1 MVLFLYPLFDF
12 EKVVMLGVWL
22 SRFGGRCLFDFGA
35 SNLVGSVFS
44 NSDVVGVAS
53 FTCSTLAEN
62 FGKIIC
68 EVFDRMPIISAKL
81 SVRVTGADKARKVGA
96 SSISEIGPRDSG
108 SSVSSIFEKVIMLGV
123 WLSRF
128 GGRCLFDFGA
138 SNLVRSIFS
147 NSCWESGSRDSEDG
161 ASSIL
166 EQAILLGVFSRISGT
181 IPLPLWSD
189 VVGAASFTCSTLAE
203 NFGKVICEVFDRL
216 PIISAKLSVRVTG
229 ADKAGKVGA
238 SSISEIGPRGL
249 WGAQLLRK
257 RAPLRFLRSAF
268 EAPLRFL
275 KLRRVQIFIG
285 AGIKFQSTLES
296 PPAAPPS
303 PDNIWRP
310 SFVSLTG
317 PLTVGDS
324 VMKNDMTAA
333 VVARNLLT
341 PKDNRLLSK
350 RSDELA
356 VKDSLALSVQ
366 CAGSVS
372 NMAQRLFARTRQVE
386 SLAAEVMSLKQEIR
400 GLKHENKQLHRLAHD
415 YATNMKR
422 KLDQMKE
429 TDGQVLLD
437 HQRFVGLFQRH
448 LLPSS
453 SGAVPRN
460 EAPNDQ
466 PLMPP
471 PSRVLSSTE
480 APNDPPP
487 VPSLSGA
494 LPTTETSPKQPL

>member
-1 MVLFLYPLFDF
+1 MSGPSDRRFD
-12 EKVVMLGVWL
+12 L
-22 SRFGGRCLFDFGA
+22 
-35 SNLVGSVFS
+35 NLV
-44 NSDVVGVAS
+44 
-53 FTCSTLAEN
+53 E
-62 FGKIIC
+62 
-68 EVFDRMPIISAKL
+68 E
-81 SVRVTGADKARKVGA
+81 
-96 SSISEIGPRDSG
+96 
-108 SSVSSIFEKVIMLGV
+108 
-123 WLSRF
+123 
-128 GGRCLFDFGA
+128 
-138 SNLVRSIFS
+138 
-147 NSCWESGSRDSEDG
+147 
-161 ASSIL
+161 
-166 EQAILLGVFSRISGT
+166 
-181 IPLPLWSD
+181 
-189 VVGAASFTCSTLAE
+189 
-203 NFGKVICEVFDRL
+203 
-216 PIISAKLSVRVTG
+216 
-229 ADKAGKVGA
+229 
-238 SSISEIGPRGL
+238 
-249 WGAQLLRK
+249 
-257 RAPLRFLRSAF
+257 
-268 EAPLRFL
+268 
-275 KLRRVQIFIG
+275 
-285 AGIKFQSTLES
+285 
-296 PPAAPPS
+296 AAPPS

-310 SFVSLTG
+310 SFVSPTG

-333 VVARNLLT
+333 VVARNILT

-356 VKDSLALSVQ
+356 VKDSLALS
-366 CAGSVS
+366 
-372 NMAQRLFARTRQVE
+372 
-386 SLAAEVMSLKQEIR
+386 EIR

-429 TDGQVLLD
+429 SDGQVLLD

-494 LPTTETSPKQPL
+494 LPTAATSPKQPL

>member
-1 MVLFLYPLFDF
+1 MSGPSDRRFDLNIV
-12 EKVVMLGVWL
+12 E
-22 SRFGGRCLFDFGA
+22 
-35 SNLVGSVFS
+35 
-44 NSDVVGVAS
+44 
-53 FTCSTLAEN
+53 E
-62 FGKIIC
+62 
-68 EVFDRMPIISAKL
+68 
-81 SVRVTGADKARKVGA
+81 
-96 SSISEIGPRDSG
+96 
-108 SSVSSIFEKVIMLGV
+108 
-123 WLSRF
+123 
-128 GGRCLFDFGA
+128 
-138 SNLVRSIFS
+138 
-147 NSCWESGSRDSEDG
+147 
-161 ASSIL
+161 
-166 EQAILLGVFSRISGT
+166 
-181 IPLPLWSD
+181 
-189 VVGAASFTCSTLAE
+189 
-203 NFGKVICEVFDRL
+203 
-216 PIISAKLSVRVTG
+216 
-229 ADKAGKVGA
+229 
-238 SSISEIGPRGL
+238 
-249 WGAQLLRK
+249 
-257 RAPLRFLRSAF
+257 
-268 EAPLRFL
+268 
-275 KLRRVQIFIG
+275 
-285 AGIKFQSTLES
+285 
-296 PPAAPPS
+296 AAPPS

-310 SFVSLTG
+310 SFVSPTG

-333 VVARNLLT
+333 VVARNILT

-386 SLAAEVMSLKQEIR
+386 SLAAEVMN
-400 GLKHENKQLHRLAHD
+400 LKHENKQLHRLAHD

-429 TDGQVLLD
+429 SDGQVLLD

-466 PLMPP
+466 PLMPL

-480 APNDPPP
+480 APNDSPP

-494 LPTTETSPKQPL
+494 LPTAETSPKQPL